1 MPRAAKLVATLAF
14 AALGYR
20 AAEVFKAAMP
30 ECTVWGG
37 FNPVSAVIGLL
48 CGRGIMGGL
57 AGRGDQAA
65 MGFGLRTMVQAVL
78 PVVAGFSVYEAVLRP
93 TRLRYDRPMEAV
105 LGMVRFALEYLA
117 RMATP
122 RTIGTRLLGGVP
134 GGVAAEGANR
144 RWT

>member
-1 MPRAAKLVATLAF
+1 MPTAAKLVAALAL

-30 ECTVWGG
+30 ERTVWGC

-48 CGRGIMGGL
+48 CGRGIMGGPV
-57 AGRGDQAA
+57 GRGDQAA

-93 TRLRYDRPMEAV
+93 TRLRCDGPMEAV
-105 LGMVRFALEYLA
+105 LGMVRFAPEDLA

-122 RTIGTRLLGGVP
+122 KMIGTRLLGGGL